1 MAYRYLGHRP
11 IEQNHLF
18 GHPLFTLTA
27 NENPGKAK
35 SSYVIASSYGAVY
48 GLLSNA
54 GNRYSL
60 YVANAVDY
68 KDYFYEWTTDN
79 SAATTSEV
87 SPEVRAAGQQQ
98 IRQYINELDRF
109 YNFNGLGKP

>member
-1 MAYRYLGHRP
+1 M
-11 IEQNHLF
+11 
-18 GHPLFTLTA
+18 
-27 NENPGKAK
+27 
-35 SSYVIASSYGAVY
+35 
-48 GLLSNA
+48 
-54 GNRYSL
+54 
-60 YVANAVDY
+60 DY